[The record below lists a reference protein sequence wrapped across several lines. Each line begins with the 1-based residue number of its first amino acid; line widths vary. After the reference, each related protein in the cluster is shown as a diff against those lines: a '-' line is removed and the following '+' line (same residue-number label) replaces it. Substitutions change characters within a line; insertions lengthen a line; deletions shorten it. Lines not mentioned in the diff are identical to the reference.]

1 MLSKRKPVV
10 PVTDRELLDAVMRDL
25 RAIYSD
31 VLKQPLPPALAAA
44 LVRLECR
51 NAVADLGIPS
61 GKTSA
66 RTGDLAPAYGG
77 RTPDEAHAGLALT

>member
-1 MLSKRKPVV
+1 LPSKRKPVV
-10 PVTDRELLDAVMRDL
+10 PVSDRELLDAVMRDL

-51 NAVADLGIPS
+51 NAVADIGMPS
-61 GKTSA
+61 GKTLA
-66 RTGDLAPAYGG
+66 RTGGLVPAYGG
-77 RTPDEAHAGLALT
+77 GTPDEVHAGIALA